1 LRAGPAPLT
10 LVSLGRWASI
20 AGGSRSISSGA
31 SMSDLLTTC
40 VECGG
45 KVSTAAQSCRVC
57 GKKPKGVRCVLCN
70 KPMPERD
77 VFKTRVPHEMSY
89 SHEGAHRRYGSIS
102 VHKHCWE
109 RLVAELF
116 PETSLRG
123 SCPACGLGRN
133 RPESTEVGFP
143 SEWTCQGCG
152 HPCELSIK
160 SIGWCSKC
168 KLPIVPGLH
177 GYWSRMVTGHGLGLY
192 PTSHQCCGKQE
203 SSTRDG
209 RSTKWCLREAGDARP
224 PTLPSIWDWLFS

>member
-1 LRAGPAPLT
+1 LDHTRRRTIMEMKPNRDSETRGTNSSWIRGLTIGCRGCGALHAFSWRTVLRGGPAPLT
-10 LVSLGRWASI
+10 LVSLGRWTSI

-143 SEWTCQGCG
+143 SECNTIHFVYLRC
-152 HPCELSIK
+152 
-160 SIGWCSKC
+160 
-168 KLPIVPGLH
+168 
-177 GYWSRMVTGHGLGLY
+177 YLGPEPLV
-192 PTSHQCCGKQE
+192 
-203 SSTRDG
+203 
-209 RSTKWCLREAGDARP
+209 
-224 PTLPSIWDWLFS
+224 